1 MLLYNLRL
9 AWGSVRRYPVLS
21 ALILLGIALGV
32 AVSTTFLTVYHVLS
46 QDPIPGKSDRL
57 FYVRLD
63 AWGGNQPYS
72 DTGEPPAQL
81 TYRDTRAVL
90 RSDIP
95 VRQAAMFKAQ
105 LYVHP
110 NADSHGAA
118 QRPFRQA
125 VRLTQSDFFPMFD
138 VPFRYGS
145 GWSRAADARPEQVA
159 VISSA
164 LNDRLFGGADSVGRT
179 VRIEGRDFTVAGV
192 LGAWRPP
199 VLFYDMTQ
207 NPNGE
212 PEDIFLPL
220 NWVEPMQIRT
230 AGNILGWR
238 SDDPVDDFIA
248 GLQSSEMSWLQMW
261 VQLDTP
267 AQREAYQSFLDA
279 YANDQKKAGR
289 FPHPLNN
296 RITPVVALM
305 QEWQVVPPQA
315 RALALIS
322 LLFLIVAALNLVGL
336 FLGKFLSRASIAGV
350 RRALGASRRAIFV
363 QHLVECEMV
372 GLLGGACGL
381 LLSLASLALVNRFY
395 HPGGDGETFF
405 HLDLPMVGAAILLS
419 LVAAAVAGLYP
430 AWRICAIP
438 PARHLKNQ

>member
-9 AWGSVRRYPVLS
+9 AWKSILRHPVLTG
-21 ALILLGIALGV
+21 LIVAGIALGV

-63 AWGGNQPYS
+63 SWGGDEPYS
-72 DTGEPPAQL
+72 ETGEPPQQL
-81 TYRDTRAVL
+81 TYRDARAILKSGV
-90 RSDIP
+90 P
-95 VRQAAMFKAQ
+95 VRQTAMFKAQ

-110 NADSHGAA
+110 DVHADQPG

-125 VRLTQSDFFPMFD
+125 VRLTGSDFFPMFN

-145 GWSRAADARPEQVA
+145 GWSREANAKPEQVA
-159 VISSA
+159 VISSE
-164 LNDRLFGGADSVGRT
+164 LNDRLFGGADSVGRK
-179 VRIEGRDFTVAGV
+179 VRIEERDFTVAGV
-192 LGAWRPP
+192 LGDWRPP

-212 PEDIFLPL
+212 PEDIFLPF

-238 SDDPVDDFIA
+238 SDDPIDDFVA
-248 GLQSSEMSWLQMW
+248 GLQSSEMAWLQMW

-279 YANDQKKAGR
+279 YANDQKKVGR

-305 QEWQVVPPQA
+305 EEWQVVPPQA

-336 FLGKFLSRASIAGV
+336 FLGKFLARASIAGV

-372 GLLGGACGL
+372 GLLGGACGV
-381 LLSLASLALVNRFY
+381 LLSLASLALVNRYY
-395 HPGGDGETFF
+395 HPGGEGETFF
-405 HLDLPMVGAAILLS
+405 HLDVPMVGAAILLS
-419 LVAAAVAGLYP
+419 LVAAAIAGLYP
-430 AWRICAIP
+430 AWRICSIP